1 MAYKFQLGP
10 ARLSGSLRQ
19 EGNVVADGD
28 ASASNVSASS
38 DVLAGGSLTVAGNAD
53 LNGQL
58 DVAQQVSLAASGVL
72 TNVRGRLEVAEDA
85 DIAGSVILG
94 RSGEEIKVSGSLN
107 ADAGGSL
114 LGSYQVGTQGGSDVV
129 GFYAAITSSFIPSDD
144 DAWDLGSS
152 SKQWK
157 DLYID
162 GVARIDELQADQ
174 LGAPLDANSQAITNV
189 DIDSG
194 TMDGVDVTVGAGKT
208 LDVSAGTLTLADD
221 QISGDKVEGG
231 TIASITISQLAG
243 AMDANSQAMTNVNI
257 DSGAIDGTAIGANS
271 QAAGEFT
278 TLSGSGALS
287 IGGAAVV
294 AGALSAA
301 ELSGTLEYSVSAGI
315 GMTAASFDNSG
326 DITLNVNGVLE
337 DLNSLGAA
345 TADGEFIVATGA
357 GAFAYETGDTARTSL
372 GLGTGDSPQFTG
384 LTLTGD
390 MSVQGNTVLGNADS
404 DTVAFV
410 ADLSSSIVPAAAS
423 QFDLGSSSDP
433 FQAVYADR
441 FIGDIAFDV
450 ADASATGNIAAATDL
465 QLVSAAS
472 AATMTLPDISG
483 NGKVVRVKRVG
494 DGLVTVEAHLSD
506 SIPEGVVELE
516 EKGAAVMLVSYGTN
530 WYIL

>member
-1 MAYKFQLGP
+1 MAYKFQVGA
-10 ARLSGSLRQ
+10 ARLSGSLVQ
-19 EGNVVADGD
+19 EGDI
-28 ASASNVSASS
+28 SAAEGSNVSASAN
-38 DVLAGGSLTVAGNAD
+38 VLAGGSLTVAGNAD

-58 DVAQQVSLAASGVL
+58 DVAGQADLAAAGVN

-85 DIAGSVILG
+85 DIAGSVVLG
-94 RSGEEIKVSGSLN
+94 RSGQEIKVSGSLN
-107 ADAGGSL
+107 ADEGGSL

-144 DAWDLGSS
+144 DAFDLGSS

-157 DLYID
+157 DLYLN
-162 GVARIDELQADQ
+162 GVAQIDELRADQ

-257 DSGAIDGTAIGANS
+257 DSGAIDGTTIGASS
-271 QAAGEFT
+271 QAAGKFT
-278 TLSGSGALS
+278 SLSGSGDLQ
-287 IGGAAVV
+287 IGGK
-294 AGALSAA
+294 GAFAEDLSAA
-301 ELSGTLEYSVSAGI
+301 ALSGTLEYSVSAGT
-315 GMTAASFDNSG
+315 GMTAASFDNSA
-326 DITLNVNGVLE
+326 DITFNVSGVLE
-337 DLNSLGAA
+337 DLVTLGAPS
-345 TADGEFIVATGA
+345 ADGEFLVATDA
-357 GAFAYETGDTARTSL
+357 GEFAYESGNDARTSL

-423 QFDLGSSSDP
+423 QFDLGSSAAP

-450 ADASATGNIAAATDL
+450 AEASGTGNIAAATDL
-465 QLVSAAS
+465 QLVSAGS

-483 NGKVVRVKRVG
+483 NGKVVRVKRTG
-494 DGLVTVEAHLSD
+494 DGVVTVEAHASD
-506 SIPEGVVELE
+506 SIPEGVIELE
-516 EKGAAVMLVSYGTN
+516 EKGAAVMLVSYGTS

>member
-1 MAYKFQLGP
+1 MAYKFQIGD
-10 ARLSGSLRQ
+10 ARLSGSLVQ
-19 EGNVVADGD
+19 EGNVTAAGD
-28 ASASNVSASS
+28 ASASNLSASS
-38 DVLAGGSLTVAGNAD
+38 DLQAGGSLTVAGNAD

-72 TNVRGRLEVAEDA
+72 TNVRGRLEVVEDA
-85 DIAGSVILG
+85 DIAGSVVLG
-94 RSGEEIKVSGSLN
+94 RSGQEIKVSGSLN
-107 ADAGGSL
+107 ADEGGAL

-144 DAWDLGSS
+144 DAFDLGSS

-162 GVARIDELQADQ
+162 GVAQIDELQAGQ
-174 LGAPLDANSQAITNV
+174 LGAALDANNQAITNV

-194 TMDGVDVTVGAGKT
+194 TMDGVDVTVGSGKT

-243 AMDANSQAMTNVNI
+243 AMDANDQAMTNVNI
-257 DSGAIDGTAIGANS
+257 DGGAIDGTAIGANS
-271 QAAGEFT
+271 QAAGKFT
-278 TLSGSGALS
+278 SLSGSGDLQ
-287 IGGAAVV
+287 IGGK
-294 AGALSAA
+294 GAFADELSAA
-301 ELSGTLEYSVSAGI
+301 ALSGTLEYSVSAGT
-315 GMTAASFDNSG
+315 GMATAGFDNSG
-326 DITLNVNGVLE
+326 DITFNVDGVLE
-337 DLNSLGAA
+337 DLVTLGVAS
-345 TADGEFIVATGA
+345 ADGEFIVADGA
-357 GAFAYETGDTARTSL
+357 GSFAYESGDTARLSL
-372 GLGTGDSPQFTG
+372 GLGQADSPQFTD

-410 ADLSSSIVPAAAS
+410 ADLSSSITPAAAS
-423 QFDLGSSSDP
+423 QFDLGSSAAP

-450 ADASATGNIAAATDL
+450 AEATATGNIAAATDL

-483 NGKVVRVKRVG
+483 DGKVVRVKRTG
-494 DGLVTVEAHLSD
+494 DGLVTVEAHASD

-516 EKGAAVMLVSYGTN
+516 EKGAAVMLVSYGTS
-530 WYIL
+530 WFIL